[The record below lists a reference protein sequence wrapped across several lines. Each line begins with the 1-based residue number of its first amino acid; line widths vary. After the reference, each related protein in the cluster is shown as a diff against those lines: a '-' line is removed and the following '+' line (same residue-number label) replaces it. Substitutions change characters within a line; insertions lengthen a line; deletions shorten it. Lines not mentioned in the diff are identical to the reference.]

1 MFNAW
6 GRTVAAKRGVV
17 LVVMVAAMILIAG
30 AGHLFGKEFTQGG
43 FEDPKS
49 GYASAES
56 IEQDAYGRDAMG
68 DVVVL
73 YHAPGGNVDD
83 QGFLSDVQTSL
94 DELQA
99 EHPDDVIGVT
109 SYTQNQSPQLV
120 NRDEGFV
127 VASVQLA
134 GVGDEVLP
142 HFNAIEDDLAIDGVE
157 TQVGGLQAVAGAI
170 DDGMTNDL
178 KRAELIALPVV
189 FVLLV
194 VVFGG
199 LVAAALPV
207 LVGVLTILG
216 ALGLLQLLGII
227 HPVNSF
233 ANNVVTLIGL
243 GLAIDYGLFV
253 VSRFREEMAAGY
265 GAQDAARRSV
275 ATAGRTVAFSAL
287 MVGVTLSGLLLFP
300 QEFLKSVSYGAI
312 AAVLLA
318 ALLSV
323 TLLPAVLAMLGHRV
337 DMLSVRK
344 VLARF
349 IPKLREPTGP
359 RKDVAPGDERGFFA
373 RVARFAMRRPV
384 LITIPIVV
392 VLIALIAP
400 FSGVKFGG
408 INETYLPPNNDTRV
422 AQETYDAAFPESRT
436 DPVKLVI
443 VGADSTQLTE
453 IRNKANEAPALTGT
467 FQFARSGETDEQGR
481 DVTVLQASIVDR
493 NDADETVEYLQKF
506 PIPDGTEVYVGG
518 NPALEYDS
526 IQALMDGLPWFV
538 LYVFVATTILLFLA
552 FGSLVLPI
560 KAALM
565 NLLGLGATLGILT
578 WIFVDGHGA
587 GMLGFTPGPLT
598 SPVVVLLVAII
609 YGLSTDYEVFLLS
622 RMVEARSRGAS
633 TNAAIRSGIARTG
646 QIITSAALILIVV
659 TGAFAF
665 SEIVMMKYIAF
676 GMIAALII
684 DATVIRMLLVPAV
697 MKMLG
702 KDCWWAPRWMKR
714 IQERVGLSE
723 AELEDEKHLL
733 PAAHGAE
740 IDGRRGAAVV
750 AGSSAAAEYDDHAGY
765 DEHEADDAHASDAD
779 THEDRDGRD
788 DHDEKS
794 HPEAARN
801 RAADASE
808 TDREYDGGHAETS
821 PEVPGYPGAKDQAAA
836 KKAGAQGGAK
846 PPAIKRRAVARSYG
860 PGTAGADQAEKKAEA
875 PKGKSEADA
884 KTAQPD
890 ATSAKPAGD
899 AKSADPKSSH
909 KEDRAREAA
918 ARQAAERY
926 GRHAGRD
933 ESISAKDLIAR
944 LREERN

>member
-1 MFNAW
+1 
-6 GRTVAAKRGVV
+6 
-17 LVVMVAAMILIAG
+17 MVAAMILIAG

-49 GYASAES
+49 GYATAEQ

-83 QGFLSDVQTSL
+83 QGFLSDVSGSL
-94 DELQA
+94 EQLQQS
-99 EHPDDVIGVT
+99 HPDDVIGVT

-120 NRDEGFV
+120 NRDEGFI

-134 GVGDEVLP
+134 GTGEEVLP
-142 HFNAIEDDLAIDGVE
+142 HYKAIEDDLGVDGVE

-170 DDGMTNDL
+170 DEGMTNDL
-178 KRAELIALPVV
+178 KRAELIALPLV

-199 LVAAALPV
+199 IVAAALPV

-265 GAQDAARRSV
+265 APPDAARRSV

-349 IPKLREPTGP
+349 IPRLRESSGP
-359 RKDVAPGDERGFFA
+359 RKAVAPGQERGFFA
-373 RVARFAMRRPV
+373 RIAAFAMRRPV
-384 LITIPIVV
+384 IVTIPIVV
-392 VLIALIAP
+392 VLLALIAP

-408 INETYLPPNNDTRV
+408 INETYLPPDNATRV

-436 DPVKLVI
+436 DPVKLV
-443 VGADSTQLTE
+443 VTGADSTQLTE
-453 IRNKANEAPALTGT
+453 IRKQANDAPGLTGT

-506 PIPDGTEVYVGG
+506 PIPDGTEVHVGG

-565 NLLGLGATLGILT
+565 NLLGLGATLGVLT

-587 GMLGFTPGPLT
+587 GLLGFTAGPLT

-622 RMVEARSRGAS
+622 RMVEAKTRGVS
-633 TNAAIRSGIARTG
+633 TNIAIRSGIARTG

-702 KDCWWAPRWMKR
+702 EDCWWAPRWMKR

-723 AELEDEKHLL
+723 AELDDEEHLL
-733 PAAHGAE
+733 PGRRPELDGRSGVTAHVGTEARDAGASHDGDADWADDGDATTGERGDDASAERPERALAHSGAPVAAANPTDDGGE
-740 IDGRRGAAVV
+740 IDTA
-750 AGSSAAAEYDDHAGY
+750 
-765 DEHEADDAHASDAD
+765 
-779 THEDRDGRD
+779 
-788 DHDEKS
+788 
-794 HPEAARN
+794 
-801 RAADASE
+801 
-808 TDREYDGGHAETS
+808 
-821 PEVPGYPGAKDQAAA
+821 PEVPGYPGAKDKAAA
-836 KKAGAQGGAK
+836 KKSAPEGEAK
-846 PPAIKRRAVARSYG
+846 RPSIKRRSVARSYA
-860 PGTAGADQAEKKAEA
+860 PGTAPQQPPADGTPEA
-875 PKGKSEADA
+875 
-884 KTAQPD
+884 TF
-890 ATSAKPAGD
+890 
-899 AKSADPKSSH
+899 
-909 KEDRAREAA
+909 AA
-918 ARQAAERY
+918 SPAAEVSVDSSTRWDEDTAPGRETPAADDSDGY
-926 GRHAGRD
+926 GRHSGRD
-933 ESISAKDLIAR
+933 QSISAKDLIAR
-944 LREERN
+944 LREERK

>member
-1 MFNAW
+1 
-6 GRTVAAKRGVV
+6 
-17 LVVMVAAMILIAG
+17 MVAAMILIAG

-49 GYASAES
+49 GYATAEQ

-83 QGFLSDVQTSL
+83 QGFLGDVSSSL
-94 DELQA
+94 EQLQQS
-99 EHPDDVIGVT
+99 HPDDVIGVT

-120 NRDEGFV
+120 NRDEGFI

-134 GVGDEVLP
+134 GSGDEVLP
-142 HFNAIEDDLAIDGVE
+142 HFKAIEDDLGVDGVE

-170 DDGMTNDL
+170 DEGMTNDL
-178 KRAELIALPVV
+178 KRAELIALPLV

-265 GAQDAARRSV
+265 APPDAARRSV

-349 IPKLREPTGP
+349 IPRLREDSGP
-359 RKDVAPGDERGFFA
+359 RKAVAPGHERGFFA
-373 RVARFAMRRPV
+373 RIAAFAMRRPV
-384 LITIPIVV
+384 IVTIPIVV
-392 VLIALIAP
+392 VLLALIAP

-408 INETYLPPNNDTRV
+408 INETYLPPDNDTRV
-422 AQETYDAAFPESRT
+422 AQEAYDSAFPESRT
-436 DPVKLVI
+436 DPVKLV
-443 VGADSTQLTE
+443 VTGADSTQLTE
-453 IRNKANEAPALTGT
+453 IRNEANDAPGLTGT

-506 PIPDGTEVYVGG
+506 PIPDGTEVHVGG

-565 NLLGLGATLGILT
+565 NLLGLGATLGVLT

-587 GMLGFTPGPLT
+587 SMLGFTPGPLT

-622 RMVEARSRGAS
+622 RMVEAKTRGVP
-633 TNAAIRSGIARTG
+633 TNVAIRSGIARTG

-702 KDCWWAPRWMKR
+702 EDCWWAPRWMKR

-723 AELEDEKHLL
+723 AELDDEEHLL
-733 PAAHGAE
+733 PGDSHGSGAAHDIDAEHGQGSDGDSATGERGDTAAADRPERALAHSGAT
-740 IDGRRGAAVV
+740 
-750 AGSSAAAEYDDHAGY
+750 SAAATP
-765 DEHEADDAHASDAD
+765 
-779 THEDRDGRD
+779 TH
-788 DHDEKS
+788 
-794 HPEAARN
+794 
-801 RAADASE
+801 
-808 TDREYDGGHAETS
+808 DGGEIDTA
-821 PEVPGYPGAKDQAAA
+821 PEVPGYPGAKDKASA
-836 KKAGAQGGAK
+836 KKAAPAAEAK
-846 PPAIKRRAVARSYG
+846 RPSIKRRSVARSYA
-860 PGTAGADQAEKKAEA
+860 PGSTPQRLDATETPADGTPSATFDASPAAEVPVDRASAEA
-875 PKGKSEADA
+875 RNS
-884 KTAQPD
+884 TD
-890 ATSAKPAGD
+890 ATAAAENTDSGREKPAAGD
-899 AKSADPKSSH
+899 SD
-909 KEDRAREAA
+909 
-918 ARQAAERY
+918 RY

-944 LREERN
+944 LREERK

>member
-1 MFNAW
+1 
-6 GRTVAAKRGVV
+6 
-17 LVVMVAAMILIAG
+17 MVAAMILIAG

-49 GYASAES
+49 GYATAEQ

-83 QGFLSDVQTSL
+83 QGFLSDVSGSL
-94 DELQA
+94 EQLQQS
-99 EHPDDVIGVT
+99 HPDDVIGVT

-120 NRDEGFV
+120 NRDEGFI

-134 GVGDEVLP
+134 GTGEEVLP
-142 HFNAIEDDLAIDGVE
+142 HYKAIEDDLGVDGVE

-170 DDGMTNDL
+170 DEGMTNDL

-199 LVAAALPV
+199 IVAAALPV

-265 GAQDAARRSV
+265 AARDAARRSV

-344 VLARF
+344 LLARF
-349 IPKLREPTGP
+349 IPRLRESSGP
-359 RKDVAPGDERGFFA
+359 RKAVAPGQERGFFA
-373 RVARFAMRRPV
+373 RIAAFAMRRPV
-384 LITIPIVV
+384 IVTIPIVV
-392 VLIALIAP
+392 VLLALIAP

-408 INETYLPPNNDTRV
+408 INETYLPPDNTTRV
-422 AQETYDAAFPESRT
+422 AQEDYDQNFPGTRT
-436 DPVKLVI
+436 DPIKLVI
-443 VGADSTQLTE
+443 VGSDGNSLSQ
-453 IRNKANEAPALTGT
+453 IRSSANEAPGLTGP
-467 FQFARSGETDEQGR
+467 FQFARSGEQDSQGR
-481 DVTVLQASIVDR
+481 EVVVLQSGLVDR
-493 NDADETVEYLQKF
+493 NSPTETVEYLQTF
-506 PIPDGTEVYVGG
+506 PIPEGTSVYVGG
-518 NPALEYDS
+518 NPAQEVDS
-526 IQALMDGLPWFV
+526 VTALMEGLPWFV
-538 LYVFVATTILLFLA
+538 LYVLIATTLLMFLA

-565 NLLGLGATLGILT
+565 NMLGLGATLGILT

-587 GMLGFTPGPLT
+587 SFLGFTPGPLT
-598 SPVVVLLVAII
+598 SPVVVLLMAII
-609 YGLSTDYEVFLLS
+609 YGLSTDYEVFLVS
-622 RMVEARSRGAS
+622 RMVEARSRGAR
-633 TNAAIRSGIARTG
+633 TAEAIRSGVANTG
-646 QIITSAALILIVV
+646 RIITSAALILIVV

-702 KDCWWAPRWMKR
+702 EDCWWAPRWMKR

-723 AELEDEKHLL
+723 AELDDEEHLL
-733 PAAHGAE
+733 SGRRHAELDGRSGATAHEGAE
-740 IDGRRGAAVV
+740 ARDAGASHDGDATTGERGDDASAERPERALAHSGAPV
-750 AGSSAAAEYDDHAGY
+750 AAAN
-765 DEHEADDAHASDAD
+765 
-779 THEDRDGRD
+779 
-788 DHDEKS
+788 
-794 HPEAARN
+794 P
-801 RAADASE
+801 
-808 TDREYDGGHAETS
+808 TDDGGEIDTA
-821 PEVPGYPGAKDQAAA
+821 PEVPGYPGAKDKAAA
-836 KKAGAQGGAK
+836 KKSAPEGEAK
-846 PPAIKRRAVARSYG
+846 RPSIKRRSVARSYA
-860 PGTAGADQAEKKAEA
+860 PGTAPQQPPADGTPEA
-875 PKGKSEADA
+875 
-884 KTAQPD
+884 TF
-890 ATSAKPAGD
+890 
-899 AKSADPKSSH
+899 
-909 KEDRAREAA
+909 AA
-918 ARQAAERY
+918 SPAAEVSVDSSTRGDEDTAPSRETPAADDSDGY
-926 GRHAGRD
+926 GRHSGRD
-933 ESISAKDLIAR
+933 QSISAKDLIAR
-944 LREERN
+944 LREERK

>member
-1 MFNAW
+1 
-6 GRTVAAKRGVV
+6 
-17 LVVMVAAMILIAG
+17 MVAAMILIAG

-49 GYASAES
+49 GYATAEQ

-73 YHAPGGNVDD
+73 YHAPDGNVDD
-83 QGFLSDVQTSL
+83 QGFLSDVSGSL
-94 DELQA
+94 DELQQS
-99 EHPDDVIGVT
+99 HPDDVIGVT

-120 NRDEGFV
+120 NRDEGFI

-134 GVGDEVLP
+134 GTGEEVLP
-142 HFNAIEDDLAIDGVE
+142 HFKAIEDDLGVDGIE

-170 DDGMTNDL
+170 DEGMTNDL
-178 KRAELIALPVV
+178 KRAELIALPLV

-265 GAQDAARRSV
+265 APPDAARRSV

-349 IPKLREPTGP
+349 IPRLREADGP
-359 RKDVAPGDERGFFA
+359 RKAVAPGQERGFFA
-373 RVARFAMRRPV
+373 RIAAFAMRRPV
-384 LITIPIVV
+384 IVTIPIVV
-392 VLIALIAP
+392 VLVALIIP

-408 INETYLPPNNDTRV
+408 INETYLPPDNDTRV

-436 DPVKLVI
+436 DPVKLV
-443 VGADSTQLTE
+443 VTGADSTQLTE
-453 IRNKANEAPALTGT
+453 IRNQANDAPGLTGT

-506 PIPDGTEVYVGG
+506 PIPDGTEVHVGG

-565 NLLGLGATLGILT
+565 NLLGLGATLGVLT

-622 RMVEARSRGAS
+622 RMVEAKTRGVS
-633 TNAAIRSGIARTG
+633 TNVAIRSGIARTG

-702 KDCWWAPRWMKR
+702 EDCWWAPRWMKR

-723 AELEDEKHLL
+723 AELDDEEHLL
-733 PAAHGAE
+733 PGHHRSE
-740 IDGRRGAAVV
+740 IDGSRGETGHGDTGDHGDSAEAEHPERALAHSGATAGAATT
-750 AGSSAAAEYDDHAGY
+750 AAAATTAKTSTTSDDG
-765 DEHEADDAHASDAD
+765 EID
-779 THEDRDGRD
+779 T
-788 DHDEKS
+788 
-794 HPEAARN
+794 A
-801 RAADASE
+801 
-808 TDREYDGGHAETS
+808 
-821 PEVPGYPGAKDQAAA
+821 PEVPGYPGAKDAAAA
-836 KKAGAQGGAK
+836 KKAAPDGEPK
-846 PPAIKRRAVARSYG
+846 RPSIKRRNVARSYA
-860 PGTAGADQAEKKAEA
+860 PGATPQTSAAGTPSATFDARPAAEVPVDSSKRGADDSAPEA
-875 PKGKSEADA
+875 PAA
-884 KTAQPD
+884 ND
-890 ATSAKPAGD
+890 ATTPADDSAPAQD
-899 AKSADPKSSH
+899 AAPAEDASSADDS
-909 KEDRAREAA
+909 D
-918 ARQAAERY
+918 RY

-933 ESISAKDLIAR
+933 QSISAKDLIAR
-944 LREERN
+944 LREERK